1 MHQHVKIMV
10 LKTLDWNMPQ
20 SSGSRVDSHAL
31 SIIKT
36 LLLILMTEPVLIII
50 RIKIIAYLNYK
61 V

>member
-1 MHQHVKIMV
+1 MV

-20 SSGSRVDSHAL
+20 SSGRRVDSHAL

-50 RIKIIAYLNYK
+50 RIKIIAYLNYE